1 MAPLA
6 QTAQVYAELRGY
18 VLEGNGLHGRAGARG
33 AGHCRACCEEENA
46 QDFRGRQ
53 EEDGYR

>member
-6 QTAQVYAELRGY
+6 QTAQVHAELRGY
-18 VLEGNGLHGRAGARG
+18 VLEGNGGDGRAGARG
-33 AGHCRACCEEENA
+33 AGRCGPWCEEENA

-53 EEDGYR
+53 EENGHR